1 MINETIATFN
11 VKCIF
16 CFHFIFEG
24 HLISIYEDDGHDDS
38 PPMWI
43 CGVLD
48 ADGVWNK
55 PGAPPQPVIT
65 AITYTHPSRCPVLGN
80 TDPDRAQ

>member
-1 MINETIATFN
+1 MATFN
-11 VKCIF
+11 VSSAS
-16 CFHFIFEG
+16 
-24 HLISIYEDDGHDDS
+24 ISSFLKDIWYQYEDDGHDDT

>member
-1 MINETIATFN
+1 MMMMMDGWMDGYDEEDGYEA
-11 VKCIF
+11 
-16 CFHFIFEG
+16 G
-24 HLISIYEDDGHDDS
+24 YEDDGHDDT

-48 ADGVWNK
+48 ADGVEWNK

-65 AITYTHPSRCPVLGN
+65 AITDTHPSRCPVLGN